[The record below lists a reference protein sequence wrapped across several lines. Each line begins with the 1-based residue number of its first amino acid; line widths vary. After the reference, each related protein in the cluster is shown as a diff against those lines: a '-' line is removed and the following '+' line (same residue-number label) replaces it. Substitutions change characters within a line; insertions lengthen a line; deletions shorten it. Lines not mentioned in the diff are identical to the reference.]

1 VVVWRSSVVD
11 HWGSSSD
18 ERRATYPCDGLIE
31 DADVVFRAVD
41 VDAPT
46 PLLFRWM
53 CQLRRAP
60 YSYDWIDNLG
70 RQSPRHLSD
79 GLDDLEVGQHFMTIF
94 RLISFDAGSSITLS
108 SSSAMFGRVVCTY
121 KAIPIEA
128 GQSRLVVKLIFSAP
142 PGLRGWIT
150 RRVLPA
156 GDLLMMRKQLL
167 TLKRLVERDSLQLG
181 L

>member
-1 VVVWRSSVVD
+1 
-11 HWGSSSD
+11 
-18 ERRATYPCDGLIE
+18 
-31 DADVVFRAVD
+31 
-41 VDAPT
+41 
-46 PLLFRWM
+46 
-53 CQLRRAP
+53 
-60 YSYDWIDNLG
+60 
-70 RQSPRHLSD
+70 
-79 GLDDLEVGQHFMTIF
+79 MTIF

-128 GQSRLVVKLIFSAP
+128 GQSRLVVKLMFSAP